1 MPSTRPQFLYPP
13 GSVLMHSP
21 LQLKRANMYGFFI
34 QGRLAQLQASI
45 DGTLNTVAA
54 GRLHY
59 KVLSPFVMLTFTAV
73 SHANSAVPVDYNKG
87 WITETDIITWIMV
100 GRMDEV
106 DGKEKLGAIY
116 WYPFHIW
123 VDDTMA
129 LINGRELFGYP
140 KYDCQYTMPALGEDP
155 LAFTLNVKSFK
166 QFSPETQ
173 IAWNPLLEV
182 NAIKQGKPAPIK
194 TFLEL
199 IEQGIELLLSM
210 PELLNLDADG
220 IKDLLSLLVHPRTDQ
235 IFLKQF
241 PDSAGERAVYQAI
254 VAAPANVDALH
265 SGCLLGH
272 EYQLTLHE
280 NDSFP
285 LTQSLGVAAGNSQAI
300 FPFNVYFDF
309 SVPPG
314 EEILDNSQIAPEKI
328 AILGGGVGS
337 MVAAFYLT
345 DQPGWQNR
353 YDITVYQMGWRLGGK
368 GASGRNAEYG
378 ERIEEHGLHIWFGF
392 YENAFAT
399 IQKAYE
405 LLQRPPGAPLATWE
419 DAFKPHDYIAL
430 EEWIEGQWKTW
441 PLMFPKKPGVPGH
454 SGEDLT
460 LWDLVSSLY
469 AWIKQWIGMARQHP
483 KMQAANHATANGPA
497 GWIEQLASEVGRAA
511 EHLAADVAHL
521 AEGAGRLV
529 EALVVER
536 SLDAAKHALLKSSLL
551 DIRAWLKR
559 ELEKLIDGDDELRRI
574 YICIDMG
581 VAIMLGMID
590 DGVFE
595 HGFDAINDI
604 DFRDWLTK
612 HGANPTITVDSAPVR
627 GFYDLVFAFRD
638 GDFSQPDCEAGTL
651 LRAMLRIGFAYQGS
665 IMWKMQ
671 AGMGDTI
678 FTPFYQAL
686 KARGVKFKFF
696 HKVEELV
703 PDDANDIGEIRITQ
717 QIEVAGGYNS
727 YDPFVYVKG
736 LACWPST
743 PNYGQLMPDQA
754 ALLQTATTGLESR
767 WSNWP
772 QLYQQTFGKPLPTLT
787 LKKGV
792 DFDKVVFGLSVATLQ
807 DVGQQLMAKSP
818 ALKTTYDK
826 VDTVVTQAYQV
837 WLTHDLAATGFT
849 PIPVSGPNAGQ
860 QPVLSAF
867 TEPYDTWAP
876 MDQLLCREDWPAGSE
891 PKNVSYFC
899 SAMPV
904 KVRELP
910 PPSDTQFPVNAANT
924 AKAKAVNQL
933 ATQIGALWPKAMSGG
948 MFDWNWLL
956 DTQGGSGPARF
967 DSQYWRAN
975 VDPTEQYVLS
985 TVNSTVHRLETD
997 GAGFGNLWLTG
1008 DWIHTGLNAGCVE
1021 AATMAGMQA
1030 SRAISGYPKFIKGEK
1045 DI

>member
-1 MPSTRPQFLYPP
+1 MASSRPQYLYPP
-13 GSVLMHSP
+13 GSVMMHSP

-34 QGRLAQLQASI
+34 QGQLAALQASI

-54 GRLHY
+54 GRLKY
-59 KVLSPFVMLTFTAV
+59 KVLSPFAMLTFTAV

-100 GRMDEV
+100 GRMDTV
-106 DGKEKLGAIY
+106 NGKEKLGAIY

-140 KYDCQYTMPALGEDP
+140 KYDCQYTMPKLGEDP

-166 QFSPETQ
+166 TFSPETQ

-182 NAIKQGKPAPIK
+182 NAIKQGHHTPIQS
-194 TFLEL
+194 FIEL
-199 IEQGIELLLSM
+199 VEQGIELLISM

-220 IKDLLSLLVHPRTDQ
+220 IKDLLSLIKHPRTDQ

-254 VAAPANVDALH
+254 VAAPANVDKLY
-265 SGCLLGH
+265 SGQLLGH

-285 LTQSLGVAAGNSQAI
+285 LTHSLGVAAGNSQAI

-337 MVAAFYLT
+337 MVTAFYLT
-345 DQPGWQNR
+345 DQPGWQNK

-368 GASGRNAEYG
+368 GASGRNAQYG
-378 ERIEEHGLHIWFGF
+378 QRIEEHGLHIWFGF

-405 LLQRPPGAPLATWE
+405 LLGRPPGAPLATWQ

-430 EEWIEGQWKTW
+430 TENVKGQWKTW
-441 PLMFPKKPGVPGH
+441 PLIFPHKPGVPGKAD
-454 SGEDLT
+454 EDLT
-460 LWDLVSSLY
+460 LWDLVESLY
-469 AWIKQWIGMARQHP
+469 AWIKQWLGEARQH
-483 KMQAANHATANGPA
+483 KKLLAAKHHTAEGPLDWLKHLA
-497 GWIEQLASEVGRAA
+497 GEVGQEA
-511 EHLAADVAHL
+511 EDLLHDVAHL
-521 AEGAGRLV
+521 AIGSEKLLQALGA
-529 EALVVER
+529 ER
-536 SLDAAKHALLKSSLL
+536 SLDAVRHALLKQSLGG
-551 DIRAWLKR
+551 IRHWLER
-559 ELEKLIDGDDELRRI
+559 ELLHLIDEDDSLRRL
-574 YICIDMG
+574 YICIDLG
-581 VAIMLGMID
+581 LAILSGMIED
-590 DGVFE
+590 QVFE
-595 HGFDAINDI
+595 YGFDVINDM
-604 DFRDWLTK
+604 DFAAWIAK
-612 HGANPTITVDSAPVR
+612 HGANPQITVWSAPVR
-627 GFYDLVFAFRD
+627 GFYDLVFGFKN
-638 GDFSQPDCEAGTL
+638 GDFKQPDFEAGTM
-651 LRAMLRIGFAYQGS
+651 LRAMMRISFAYQGS

-686 KARGVKFKFF
+686 KDRGVKFKFF

-703 PDDANDIGEIRITQ
+703 PDDANDIGEIRLTQ
-717 QIEVAGGYNS
+717 QIEVAGGYDS

-736 LACWPST
+736 LACWPSE

-754 ALLQTATTGLESR
+754 ALLKTASTGLESR

-772 QLYQQTFGKPLPTLT
+772 QLYQQQFGKPLPTLT

-792 DFDKVVFGLSVATLQ
+792 DFDKIVFGLSLATLQ
-807 DVGQQLMAKSP
+807 DVGKQLMAKSP
-818 ALKTTYDK
+818 ALQTTFDK

-837 WLTHDLAATGFT
+837 WLTKTLAATGYT
-849 PIPVSGPNAGQ
+849 PLPESGPGAGQ

-876 MDQLLCREDWPAGSE
+876 MDQLLCREDWPPANE

-899 SAMPV
+899 SAMTID
-904 KVRELP
+904 VRKLP
-910 PPSDTQFPVNAANT
+910 PPSDTQFPLQAAAQ
-924 AKAKAVNQL
+924 AKANALNQL
-933 ATQIGALWPKAMSGG
+933 ATQIGALWPSAVQGG
-948 MFDWNWLL
+948 QFDWGFLFDQQN
-956 DTQGGSGPARF
+956 DSGPARF
-967 DSQYWRAN
+967 DAQYWRAN
-975 VDPTEQYVLS
+975 VDPTEHYVLS
-985 TVNSTVHRLETD
+985 TTNSTQYRLATD
-997 GAGFGNLWLTG
+997 GSGFGNLYLTG
-1008 DWIHTGLNAGCVE
+1008 DWIRTGLNAGCVE

-1030 SRAISGYPKFIKGEK
+1030 SRAISGYPVVIKGEK
-1045 DI
+1045 DF